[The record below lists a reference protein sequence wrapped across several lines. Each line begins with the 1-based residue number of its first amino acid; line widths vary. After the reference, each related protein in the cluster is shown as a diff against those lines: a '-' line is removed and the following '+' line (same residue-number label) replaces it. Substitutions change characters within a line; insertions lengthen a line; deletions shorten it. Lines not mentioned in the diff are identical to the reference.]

1 MGLEIER
8 KFLVS
13 TSDWRRQAGEGVRV
27 RQGYVS
33 LEPGRTV
40 RVRIA
45 GQKAFLT
52 LKGKPKRLVRDE
64 FEYPIPLQD
73 AQQMLDTM
81 SLRPIIEKTRYVLKD
96 GGLKWEIDEFAA
108 ENRGLVIAE
117 VELESPD
124 QQIAKPAWIGDEV
137 TEDHRYSNSS
147 LVKNPYSTWK

>member
-1 MGLEIER
+1 MALEIER
-8 KFLVS
+8 KFLVRS
-13 TSDWRRQAGEGVRV
+13 GDWRRQAGQGVRV
-27 RQGYVS
+27 RQGYLS

-45 GQKAFLT
+45 ADKGFLT
-52 LKGKPKRLVRDE
+52 LKGKPRGLVRDE

-73 AQQMLDTM
+73 AQKMLDIM
-81 SLRPIIEKTRYVLKD
+81 SLRPIIEKTRYVLND

-117 VELESPD
+117 VELESPE
-124 QQIAKPAWIGDEV
+124 QQIAKPAWVGEEV

-147 LVKNPYSTWK
+147 LVKNPYSTWT